1 PFVFFFHDKNMV
13 CPCNI
18 GSGNGAPR
26 VWACASRTRGVMW
39 VLAEKLL
46 GGWAALLV
54 AGTYEE

>member
-1 PFVFFFHDKNMV
+1 MFFFHDKNVV

-18 GSGNGAPR
+18 GSRNGAPR

-39 VLAEKLL
+39 VSAEKLL